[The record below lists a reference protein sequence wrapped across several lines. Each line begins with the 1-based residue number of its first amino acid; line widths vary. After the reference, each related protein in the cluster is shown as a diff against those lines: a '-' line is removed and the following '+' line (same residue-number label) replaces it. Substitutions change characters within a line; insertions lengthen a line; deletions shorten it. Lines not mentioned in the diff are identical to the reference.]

1 MITISGIHDMK
12 SWANEAQRQNLA
24 IGCVPTMG
32 YLHEGHMSL
41 VQKARSENGL
51 VVASIFVNPTQFGP
65 NEDLELYPRD
75 TEGDKHKLQA
85 AGVDALFFPDSIQL
99 YGPAYQT
106 YVNVEN
112 VSLPLCGSS
121 RPGHFKGVAT
131 IVLKLFN
138 IIKPTRAYFG
148 QKDFQQLQVIRR
160 MVRDLNVDVSVIG
173 CPTVREADGLAMS
186 SRNSYLQ
193 VSERKQAV
201 ALNQSLLLAKS
212 MFDAGEISSRSI
224 LEAVVNRI
232 SREPDARI
240 DYVRIVD
247 SETLS
252 DVDQASSAS
261 LVALAVRIGK
271 TRLIDNMILG

>member
-1 MITISGIHDMK
+1 MITISGIPEMK
-12 SWANEAQRQNLA
+12 SLANEARSQNLA
-24 IGCVPTMG
+24 IGFVPTMG
-32 YLHEGHMSL
+32 YLHDGHMSL
-41 VQKARSENGL
+41 VQRARSENDV

-75 TEGDKHKLQA
+75 MEGDRHKLQT
-85 AGVDALFFPDSIQL
+85 AGVDALFLPESGQL
-99 YGPAYQT
+99 YGPGYQT
-106 YVNVEN
+106 YVIVET

-121 RPGHFKGVAT
+121 RPGHFRGVAT
-131 IVLKLFN
+131 VVLKLFN
-138 IIKPTRAYFG
+138 IVRPTRAYFG

-160 MVRDLNVDVSVIG
+160 MVSDLNVDVSVIG

-186 SRNSYLQ
+186 SRNSYLD

-201 ALNQSLLLAKS
+201 ALNQSLLFAKT
-212 MFDAGEISSRSI
+212 MFHSGETSSRII
-224 LEAVVNRI
+224 LDAVVDRI

-240 DYVRIVD
+240 DYARIVD
-247 SETLS
+247 SHTLS
-252 DVDQASSAS
+252 DVDQSDSAS

>member
-1 MITISGIHDMK
+1 MITISGIRDMK
-12 SWANEAQRQNLA
+12 SWANEAQGQNLA
-24 IGCVPTMG
+24 IGFVPTMG
-32 YLHEGHMSL
+32 YLHDGHMSL
-41 VQKARSENGL
+41 VQRARSENGL

-75 TEGDKHKLQA
+75 TEGDEQKLQA

-160 MVRDLNVDVSVIG
+160 MVSDLNVDVSVIG
-173 CPTVREADGLAMS
+173 CPTVRETDGLAMS
-186 SRNSYLQ
+186 SRNSYLH

-201 ALNQSLLLAKS
+201 VLNQSLLLAKS
-212 MFDAGEISSRSI
+212 MFDAGEISSSSI